1 MTTYINESIQKYLDD
16 LAAKT
21 PAPGGGSSAALAG
34 AMSSS
39 LISMALNFTMGNE
52 KYKDFEAAAKEML
65 AKSERLRADF
75 AKFFEEDM
83 AGYGAV
89 LKAYKLPKDSDADK
103 IKRQRAIKEALKQAT
118 LTPLH
123 VCQQSVEAIK
133 MCPDLAKHGNKN
145 LICDVEVPV
154 RLLEAAFYS
163 AKINIV
169 MNQKSIQDDEFN
181 KDVSKQMAALEKE
194 LLKYKEM
201 AEKEIAKVTNIRE
214 NRGR

>member
-1 MTTYINESIQKYLDD
+1 MYSDKSITQYLND
-16 LAAKT
+16 LAARI

-34 AMSSS
+34 AMSAG
-39 LISMALNFTMGNE
+39 LISMALNFTIGNE
-52 KYKDFEAAAKEML
+52 KHKGFEAAAKEML

-75 AKFFEEDM
+75 VKFFEEDM
-83 AGYGAV
+83 AGYSAV

-103 IKRQRAIKEALKQAT
+103 IKKQRAIKEALKQAT

-163 AKINIV
+163 AKINVV

-194 LLKYKEM
+194 LLKYKET
-201 AEKEIAKVTNIRE
+201 AEKEIAKVTNIG
-214 NRGR
+214 GR